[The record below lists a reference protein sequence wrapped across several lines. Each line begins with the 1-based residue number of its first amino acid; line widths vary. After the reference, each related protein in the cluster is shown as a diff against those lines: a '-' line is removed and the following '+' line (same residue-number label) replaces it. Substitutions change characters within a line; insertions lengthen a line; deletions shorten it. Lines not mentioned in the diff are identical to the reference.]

1 MQVKS
6 FGQDLEKDHFSYFI
20 PKKNVS
26 TNVIFGKLLS
36 PIRQTCKC
44 VSKKCIAVT

>member
-26 TNVIFGKLLS
+26 TNVIFGKLSIFLVG
-36 PIRQTCKC
+36 K
-44 VSKKCIAVT
+44 IANTFDLIICY